1 MNNIKSKKESGNLR
15 HMWQNDFL
23 FEQYPDAILIVNED
37 GKIEDASNKLLKLFG
52 FEKSEILGK
61 TMEILMPNRFRANH
75 VGIRREHMTHHSGRG
90 IETGMKFEGQRKD
103 GSTFDIDI
111 MLAPMPT
118 KAGKITVCVIRD
130 ITEKKQLLA
139 NEKKAKETLKAVMD
153 SAPVAIFVLN
163 KEKKVISW
171 SLEAERLFGYKA
183 EEVLGKPYMLLPKD
197 EQIQFDCTSI
207 LDKAML
213 GERVTDLKVRRL
225 HKNGSLID
233 VSISAAPMYNEDNEV
248 YAAAYSAQDITQR
261 IIAEKKLN
269 QLAYY
274 DDLTGLPN
282 KAFLQSDV
290 LNHLSKSKH
299 PMVLTTIELYGITA
313 ISNTLGQS
321 AGEKI
326 LKDVAKR
333 LQIVASNCAS
343 LYKTCS
349 NEFYITISI
358 PPSSDPDI
366 AIDILADMFEAI
378 ESPFEVNN
386 QTVNITANAG
396 ISIVPMHGSNIETLF
411 SNTHI
416 ALQSAKENKEGV
428 YQLFNSS
435 LKETARAKLNLN
447 NELRKAFE
455 NNEFEIYYQPQVRL
469 SNGEIVGAEA
479 LLRWNHPEK
488 GLVAPIYFIDALE
501 RNPISYNVGK
511 WIMLEAAK
519 QAMIWRENGFPNFRI
534 AVNLFEAQF
543 KARII
548 EEDIDAVLQET
559 GLPAHALELEIT
571 ENISHG
577 SDDEIIKPLARLK
590 ERGVQIAFDD
600 FGTGYASLSYLV
612 KYPLTRIKIDKSFL
626 ENIPY
631 SEQDSAIVHS
641 TIVMAHALGL
651 AVIAEGVEVSEHI
664 LFLNAQKCEEAQG
677 YYYSKPLPAD
687 EFFEYVKSCLAEKQD
702 HTNRITPCLAT
713 KKQAC

>member
-1 MNNIKSKKESGNLR
+1 MRNIKSKNESGNLR
-15 HMWQNDFL
+15 QMWQNDFL
-23 FEQYPDAILIVNED
+23 FEQYPDAILIVNEN

-61 TMEILMPNRFRANH
+61 AMEILMPNRFRANH
-75 VGIRREHMTHHSGRG
+75 VGIRKEHMTHHSGRS

-103 GSTFDIDI
+103 GKTFDIDI

-130 ITEKKQLLA
+130 ITEKKQILE

-163 KEKKVISW
+163 REKKVISW
-171 SLEAERLFGYKA
+171 SLEAEKLFGYKA

-197 EQIQFDCTSI
+197 EQSQFDCTSI
-207 LDKAML
+207 LDKTML
-213 GERVTDLKVRRL
+213 GERVIDLKVRRL

-233 VSISAAPMYNEDNEV
+233 VSISAAPMYTEDNEV

-274 DDLTGLPN
+274 DNLTGLPN
-282 KAFLQSDV
+282 KAFLQNDII
-290 LNHLSKSKH
+290 NHLGKSNN
-299 PMVLTTIELYGITA
+299 PIVITTIELMGVTA

-326 LKDVAKR
+326 LKDVANR
-333 LQIVASNCAS
+333 LQVVASNCAS
-343 LYKTCS
+343 IYKTCS
-349 NEFYITISI
+349 NEFYITIS
-358 PPSSDPDI
+358 PPHLSDPDI

-378 ESPFEVNN
+378 ESPFEINN
-386 QTVNITANAG
+386 QIVSITAKAG
-396 ISIVPMHGSNIETLF
+396 ISIAPMHGDNSEALF

-416 ALQSAKENKEGV
+416 ALQSAKENNECV
-428 YQLFNSS
+428 YQLFNPP
-435 LKETARAKLNLN
+435 LKEVAKAKLNLN
-447 NELRKAFE
+447 NELRQAFD
-455 NNEFEIYYQPQVRL
+455 NNAFEIYYQPQVRL

-479 LLRWNHPEK
+479 LLRWNHHKK
-488 GLVAPIYFIDALE
+488 GLVSPADFIDILAK
-501 RNPISYNVGK
+501 NPISYDVGK

-519 QAMIWRENGFPNFRI
+519 QAMIWRENGFPDFRI

-548 EEDIDAVLQET
+548 EEDVDAVLQET

-571 ENISHG
+571 ENISHSEG
-577 SDDEIIKPLARLK
+577 DDIIKPLAKLK
-590 ERGVQIAFDD
+590 ERGIHIAFDD

-651 AVIAEGVEVSEHI
+651 EVIAEGVEVSEHI
-664 LFLNAQKCEEAQG
+664 LFLNAQNCEEAQG

-687 EFFEYVKSCLAEKQD
+687 EFFEYAKSTLAKKQN
-702 HTNRITPCLAT
+702 HTNRIIPCSAT
-713 KKQAC
+713 KKKAC